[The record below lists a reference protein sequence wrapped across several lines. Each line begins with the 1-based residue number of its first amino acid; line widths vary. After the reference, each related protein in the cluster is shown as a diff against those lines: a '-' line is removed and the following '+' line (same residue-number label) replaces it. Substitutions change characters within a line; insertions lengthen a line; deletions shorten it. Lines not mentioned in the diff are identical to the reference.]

1 MLPNSRIIFLLSSL
15 IPSTFQPSAC
25 TVHMH
30 DKLAFFIRR
39 IRLVVQIDFLRQ
51 RVFRVFDLLNKS
63 PDTASLSQ
71 ATHQHF
77 FKIDLLVNSPSSI
90 LCKIC

>member
-39 IRLVVQIDFLRQ
+39 IRLVVQIDFWRQ
-51 RVFRVFDLLNKS
+51 RVFDLLNKS

-77 FKIDLLVNSPSSI
+77 FKINRSISEYTLLNPM
-90 LCKIC
+90 